1 MNSPNVQHS
10 SSVSNDPNIPK
21 ISEKI
26 CQLRAYLNLS
36 RVKFG
41 SPLGLSPTQI
51 MRFERGIYVPNPEI
65 IKKICEEFGVDER
78 LFLDGS
84 ITVEEAVKKKNTTYE
99 IATRVKAAREEKGWT
114 QTQLANRMGTT
125 FNSIYR
131 IETGRRNL
139 SQQTS
144 IKLASVLE
152 VGVDWLTKGNED
164 RKKYPAD
171 QKMTDWLWEHPDVR
185 EMIWNMMKNDE

>member
-1 MNSPNVQHS
+1 MNSPDVQHS
-10 SSVSNDPNIPK
+10 SSVSNDPNVPK

-51 MRFERGIYVPNPEI
+51 MRFERGIYVPNTEI
-65 IKKICEEFGVDER
+65 IKKICDTFGVDER

-84 ITVEEAVKKKNTTYE
+84 ITVEEAVTKRDDNLE
-99 IATRVKAAREEKGWT
+99 ISARLKLAREEKGLN
-114 QTQLANRMGTT
+114 QVELAERAGV
-125 FNSIYR
+125 
-131 IETGRRNL
+131 
-139 SQQTS
+139 SQSLISRVEFGQKLQEKQG
-144 IKLASVLE
+144 IKIAEALE
-152 VGVDWLTKGNED
+152 VGVDWLMKGNED

>member
-1 MNSPNVQHS
+1 MNSPDIQHS
-10 SSVSNDPNIPK
+10 SSVSNYSNIPK

-26 CQLRAYLNLS
+26 CHLRAYLNLS

-65 IKKICEEFGVDER
+65 IKKICDNFGVDER
-78 LFLDGS
+78 LFEEDG
-84 ITVEEAVKKKNTTYE
+84 ITIEEAVTKRDDNLE
-99 IATRVKAAREEKGWT
+99 ISARLKLAREEKGLN
-114 QTQLANRMGTT
+114 QVELAERAGV
-125 FNSIYR
+125 
-131 IETGRRNL
+131 
-139 SQQTS
+139 SQSLISRVEFGQRLQEKQG
-144 IKLASVLE
+144 IKIAEALE
-152 VGVDWLTKGNED
+152 VGVDWLMKGNED

-185 EMIWNMMKNDE
+185 EMIWNMMKNEK

>member
-10 SSVSNDPNIPK
+10 SNDPNIPK
-21 ISEKI
+21 ISEI
-26 CQLRAYLNLS
+26 ISHLRAYLNLS

-65 IKKICEEFGVDER
+65 IKKICDNFGVDER
-78 LFLDGS
+78 LFEEDG
-84 ITVEEAVKKKNTTYE
+84 ITIEEAVTKRDDNLE
-99 IATRVKAAREEKGWT
+99 ISARLKLAREEKGLN
-114 QTQLANRMGTT
+114 QVELAERAGV
-125 FNSIYR
+125 
-131 IETGRRNL
+131 
-139 SQQTS
+139 SQSLISRVEFGQRLQEKQG
-144 IKLASVLE
+144 IKIAEALE
-152 VGVDWLTKGNED
+152 VGVDWLMKGNED

>member
-1 MNSPNVQHS
+1 MNSPDIQHS
-10 SSVSNDPNIPK
+10 SSVSNYSNIPK

-26 CQLRAYLNLS
+26 CHLRAYLNLS

-51 MRFERGIYVPNPEI
+51 MRFERGIYVPTPET
-65 IKKICEEFGVDER
+65 IKKICDNFGVDER
-78 LFLDGS
+78 LFEEDG
-84 ITVEEAVKKKNTTYE
+84 ITIEEAVTKRDDNLE
-99 IATRVKAAREEKGWT
+99 ISARLKLAREEKGLN
-114 QTQLANRMGTT
+114 QVELAERAGV
-125 FNSIYR
+125 
-131 IETGRRNL
+131 
-139 SQQTS
+139 SQSLISRVEFGQRLQEKQG
-144 IKLASVLE
+144 IKIAEALE

>member
-10 SSVSNDPNIPK
+10 SNDPNIPK

-51 MRFERGIYVPNPEI
+51 MRFERGIYVPTPET
-65 IKKICEEFGVDER
+65 IKKICDTFGVDER

-84 ITVEEAVKKKNTTYE
+84 ITVEEAVTKRDDNLE
-99 IATRVKAAREEKGWT
+99 ISARLKLAREEKGLN
-114 QTQLANRMGTT
+114 QVELAERAGV
-125 FNSIYR
+125 
-131 IETGRRNL
+131 
-139 SQQTS
+139 SQSLISRVEFGQKLQEKQG
-144 IKLASVLE
+144 IKIAEALE

>member
-1 MNSPNVQHS
+1 MNSPDIQHCP
-10 SSVSNDPNIPK
+10 SVSNSSSNPK

-51 MRFERGIYVPNPEI
+51 MRFERGIYVPTPET
-65 IKKICEEFGVDER
+65 IKKICDTFGVDER

-84 ITVEEAVKKKNTTYE
+84 ITVEEAVTKCDDNLE
-99 IATRVKAAREEKGWT
+99 ISARLKLAREEKGLN
-114 QTQLANRMGTT
+114 QVELAERAGV
-125 FNSIYR
+125 
-131 IETGRRNL
+131 
-139 SQQTS
+139 SQSLISRVEFGQKLQEKQG
-144 IKLASVLE
+144 IKIAEALE
-152 VGVDWLTKGNED
+152 VGVDWLMKGNED

-185 EMIWNMMKNDE
+185 EMIWNMMKNEE

>member
-1 MNSPNVQHS
+1 MNSPDIQHS
-10 SSVSNDPNIPK
+10 SNDPSNPK

-51 MRFERGIYVPNPEI
+51 MRFERGIYVPTHET
-65 IKKICEEFGVDER
+65 IKKICDTFGVDER
-78 LFLDGS
+78 LFEEDG
-84 ITVEEAVKKKNTTYE
+84 ITIEEAVTKCDDNLE
-99 IATRVKAAREEKGWT
+99 ISARLKLAREEKGLN
-114 QTQLANRMGTT
+114 QVELAERAGV
-125 FNSIYR
+125 
-131 IETGRRNL
+131 
-139 SQQTS
+139 SQSLISRVEFGQRLQEKQG
-144 IKLASVLE
+144 IKIAEALE
-152 VGVDWLTKGNED
+152 VGVDWLMKGNED

-171 QKMTDWLWEHPDVR
+171 QKMTDWLLKHPDVR

>member
-1 MNSPNVQHS
+1 MNSPDVQHS
-10 SSVSNDPNIPK
+10 SSVSNDPNVPK

-51 MRFERGIYVPNPEI
+51 MRFERGIYVPTPET
-65 IKKICEEFGVDER
+65 IKKICDTFGVDER
-78 LFLDGS
+78 LFEEDG
-84 ITVEEAVKKKNTTYE
+84 ITIEEAVTKRDDNLE
-99 IATRVKAAREEKGWT
+99 ISARLKLAREEKGLN
-114 QTQLANRMGTT
+114 QVELAERAGV
-125 FNSIYR
+125 
-131 IETGRRNL
+131 
-139 SQQTS
+139 SQSLISRVEFGQRLQEKQG
-144 IKLASVLE
+144 IKIAEALE
-152 VGVDWLTKGNED
+152 VGVDWLMKGNED